1 MDYILSWSSTLK
13 SIVQVSLAF
22 ALVAAVATVV
32 VLYIVDVT
40 QTKQAIRR
48 NYPVIGRFRYLFEY
62 LGEFFRQYFF
72 AMDREELPFNRAQ
85 RSWVYR
91 AAKNISNTAAFG
103 STRDLKKPGTV
114 LFANC
119 PYPTMSED
127 ATTPDYDTIGPYAK
141 KPYVTRS
148 IFNISGMSYGA
159 LSKPAVKALGLG
171 AKKAECWLNTGEGG
185 LSPYHLS
192 SGCDLVFQ
200 IGTAKYGVREPNSA
214 KLSDRKL
221 QEVASH
227 HQVRMFEIKLSQGGK
242 PGKGGILPAD
252 KVSQEVADIRGIPFG
267 TDSIS
272 PNRHPEIKCD
282 DDLLDMINHV
292 RDVTGKPVGFK
303 TVIGSENWLDHLC
316 TAILR
321 RGEKC
326 APDFITVDSADGGTG
341 AAPLPLLDDMGLPLH
356 ESLPIVVNKLTEYG
370 LRDRVKVIAS
380 GKLINPADVAWALCV
395 GADFITSARGFMFS
409 LGCIQA
415 LQCNKNSC
423 PTGITTHDKKLQRG
437 LDPLV
442 KSERVAS
449 YVKNMVY
456 EVGMIAHSCGVNHFR
471 DLERHHARVMQ
482 GDGLSVPLDKL
493 YPKVEPLF
501 EIDRRD
507 WATRPWSA
515 KEHAALDADEPIES
529 LEEKMENKK
538 VS

>member
-1 MDYILSWSSTLK
+1 MEYILSWSSALK
-13 SIVQVSLAF
+13 SIVQVSLA
-22 ALVAAVATVV
+22 VAFVAIVITVAI
-32 VLYIVDVT
+32 LYVIDVT

-127 ATTPDYDTIGPYAK
+127 ATTPDYETIGPHSE
-141 KPYVTRS
+141 KPFVTRS

-159 LSKPAVKALGLG
+159 LSKPAVMALGLG
-171 AKKAECWLNTGEGG
+171 AKQAECWLNTGEGG

-214 KLSDRKL
+214 KLSDKKL
-221 QEVASH
+221 REVAAQD
-227 HQVRMFEIKLSQGGK
+227 QVKMFEIKLSQGGK

-252 KVSQEVADIRGIPFG
+252 KVSQEVADIRGIPVG
-267 TDSIS
+267 KDSIS

-303 TVIGSENWLDHLC
+303 SVIGSESWLDHLF

-321 RGEKC
+321 RGKET

-341 AAPLPLLDDMGLPLH
+341 AAPLPLLDDMGSPLH
-356 ESLPIVVNKLTEYG
+356 ESLTIVVNKLIEYG
-370 LRDRVKVIAS
+370 LRDRIKVIAS

-415 LQCNKNSC
+415 LQCNKNAC
-423 PTGITTHDKKLQRG
+423 PTGITTHDKKLQKG
-437 LDPLV
+437 LDPIV
-442 KSERVAS
+442 KAERVS
-449 YVKNMVY
+449 NYVKNMVY
-456 EVGMIAHSCGVNHFR
+456 EVGMIAHSCGVSHFR
-471 DLERHHARVMQ
+471 DLERHHARVIQ
-482 GDGLSVPLDKL
+482 GNGQSVPLDKL
-493 YPKVEPLF
+493 YPKVEQLF
-501 EIDRRD
+501 EVERRD
-507 WATRPWSA
+507 WSTRPWSA
-515 KEHAALDADEPIES
+515 KEHAALDAEDAVATH
-529 LEEKMENKK
+529 ENKK